1 MALFH
6 HYHLKI
12 SFLTLVKLRLA
23 RKNFELS
30 ILFQITA
37 KEVSNVFITWVN
49 FLYFTFKSINWW
61 PSRDLVKFFSPTDF
75 SSKFPSTRVII
86 DGTEIPMLKPKFPV
100 LQQSTYSSYKN
111 KITVKILV
119 GITPGGLVSF
129 VSDAYGGSTS
139 DRQIC
144 ERSPLSALCDPGDS
158 IMADK
163 GLNVQDLFMYSNV
176 TINIPEFFKRK
187 NRMSGETVAKDHKI
201 ASKRVHVERLIGL
214 AKTFNILKKPLN
226 DTESMLSDA
235 IISVCFYLCN
245 FRSCIV
251 PSEA

>member
-1 MALFH
+1 MALFQ

-12 SFLTLVKLRLA
+12 SFLTLVKLHLA

-75 SSKFPSTRVII
+75 SSKFPSRRVII
-86 DGTEIPMLKPKFPV
+86 DGTEMLKPKFPV

-129 VSDAYGGSTS
+129 VSDAYMYGGSTS

-144 ERSPLSALCDPGDS
+144 ECSPLSALCDPGDS

-163 GLNVQDLFMYSNV
+163 GFNVQDLFM
-176 TINIPEFFKRK
+176 
-187 NRMSGETVAKDHKI
+187 
-201 ASKRVHVERLIGL
+201 
-214 AKTFNILKKPLN
+214 
-226 DTESMLSDA
+226 
-235 IISVCFYLCN
+235 
-245 FRSCIV
+245 
-251 PSEA
+251 